1 MDDVIGIKV
10 RDSTGSWFGFMTYP
24 EICNAVEVDGDDL
37 LAVAKPFMKNLEGMA
52 EPVELQVFSSVRPV
66 ERARYFY
73 QGLFKFCWNA
83 RPTNFKKYEKWRE
96 RIMNDFRRTGYWLY
110 FLGPIE

>member
-10 RDSTGSWFGFMTYP
+10 RDSTGNWFGFMTYP

-52 EPVELQVFSSVRPV
+52 AP
-66 ERARYFY
+66 
-73 QGLFKFCWNA
+73 
-83 RPTNFKKYEKWRE
+83 
-96 RIMNDFRRTGYWLY
+96 
-110 FLGPIE
+110 